1 MGWRRFFHR
10 ARRDVELARDIQF
23 HLDAETE
30 DNIARG
36 MSADAARERA
46 RRKFGNTTLIREEVH
61 RMNGLPFFETLW
73 QDALYGLRQLR
84 RSAGFTAV
92 TTITLALGIG
102 ATTAIFSV
110 VNMVLLRPLPYRDAG
125 RLAWVTER
133 FAASWGPG
141 GVLGPDFVEWLHQ
154 NRAFQQIE
162 GFGSGE
168 PGTSLSGA
176 GEPMPV
182 RVTEVT
188 AGLFSMLGLQT
199 IAGRSFIDD
208 DGKQTQQHVLLISES
223 LWQSRFGRSPTV
235 VGRRVRLDNSAYTV
249 IGVMPHV
256 DYPQADVWTP
266 MVLSSSLFSPQ
277 SRPLALVSVI
287 GRLKP
292 SISFSQAETDL
303 WVITHG
309 IDREYPA
316 QIVQSRDRHV
326 ELVSLHEV
334 LVRNVRS
341 LLLTLLGAVGFV
353 FLIASA
359 NVANLSLARAAARY
373 REFAIRGALGAERLR
388 LVRQLLTESLL
399 LAAIG
404 SVFGLL
410 CGLWSV
416 RLLRRLIPTGLPGE
430 ITLDPRILAFALGIT
445 ILATLVFGL
454 APALAASRPE
464 GLETLKIGGLRSGS
478 GRGTHQ
484 LGNVLVVSEIA
495 LSLVLL
501 IGAGLLTRS
510 FVRLTQVQLGFNPD
524 HVLTGQVLR
533 PMTNGF
539 QTPSQ
544 VPFFNEVLSNIRAL
558 PGVKDASAVDRAP
571 LSGCEGGAVRPRG
584 AASDILP
591 LCTTTISP
599 EYFRTMGIPI
609 LEGRSFSDHDSS
621 EGLPVVIVNRLL
633 AHEAFGDRDPIG
645 QQIGMYGL
653 NGLSWPTVVG
663 VAAMAKNSTLEQEP
677 WPEIFVPYQQALP
690 TPLSANFV
698 LRTEGNPSA
707 FGGLLRDAVQAVDRN
722 QAVSNMQTLDEV
734 IAASSAPQWFRML
747 VLGLFALLALVLAAV
762 GVFGV
767 MAYSVSQRT
776 HEIGVRVALGAKP
789 GDILSLAVGQGMAVA
804 TIGLG
809 VGIIG
814 SAGLTHFLS
823 GFLYDV
829 RPTDLLTFMT
839 AVGLLT
845 ATALLACYLPARK
858 AARVDPLIALRDE

>member
-1 MGWRRFFHR
+1 MIWRRFFHR
-10 ARRDVELARDIQF
+10 ARRDAELARDIEF
-23 HLDAETE
+23 HLEAETD

-36 MSADAARERA
+36 MPADVAREHA
-46 RRKFGNTTLIREEVH
+46 RSKFGNTALIREEVH

-73 QDALYGLRQLR
+73 QDGLYGLRQLR

-154 NRAFQQIE
+154 NQAFQQIE
-162 GFGSGE
+162 GFDSRD

-188 AGLFSMLGLQT
+188 AGFFSMLGLQP
-199 IAGRSFIDD
+199 IAGRSFTGD
-208 DGKQTQQHVLLISES
+208 DGKRVQQHVLLISEN
-223 LWQSRFGRSPTV
+223 LWQSQFERSPTV
-235 VGRRVRLDNSAYTV
+235 LGRTVRLDNSAYTV

-256 DYPQADVWTP
+256 DYPQADVWIP
-266 MVLSSSLFSPQ
+266 MVLNSALFSPQ

-292 SISFSQAETDL
+292 NITFSQAETDL
-303 WVITHG
+303 WLITHR
-309 IDREYPA
+309 IDWEYPA
-316 QIVQSRDRHV
+316 QIVRSRDRHV
-326 ELVSLHEV
+326 ELVSLHEL

-353 FLIASA
+353 FLIACA

-373 REFAIRGALGAERLR
+373 REFAIRGTLGAGRLR

-399 LAAIG
+399 LAVIG
-404 SVFGLL
+404 SVLGLL

-416 RLLRRLIPTGLPGE
+416 RLLGRMIPPGLPDH
-430 ITLDPRILAFALGIT
+430 ITLDPRILGFAVGIT

-454 APALAASRPE
+454 SPALAASRPE
-464 GLETLKIGGLRSGS
+464 VIETLKIGGLRSGT
-478 GRGTHQ
+478 GRGAHH

-510 FVRLTQVQLGFNPD
+510 FVRLTKVQLGFNPD

-544 VPFFNEVLSNIRAL
+544 VAFFNEVLSHIRAL
-558 PGVKDASAVDRAP
+558 PGVKDAGAVDRPP
-571 LSGCEGGAVRPRG
+571 LSACAGGAVRPR
-584 AASDILP
+584 AAATDIQP

-599 EYFRTMGIPI
+599 EYFRTIGIPV

-621 EGLPVVIVNRLL
+621 EGLPVVILNRLL
-633 AHEAFGDRDPIG
+633 AREAFGDRDPIG

-653 NGLSWPTVVG
+653 NGLSWRTVVG
-663 VAAMAKNSTLEQEP
+663 VVAIAKNSTLEQEP
-677 WPEIFVPYQQALP
+677 WPEIFVPYPQALL
-690 TPLSANFV
+690 PLSANFV

-707 FGGLLRDAVQAVDRN
+707 FAGLLRDAVQAVDRN
-722 QAVSNMQTLDEV
+722 QSVSNIQTLDEV
-734 IAASSAPQWFRML
+734 LAASFAPQWFRML
-747 VLGLFALLALVLAAV
+747 VLGLFALLALMLAAI

-789 GDILSLAVGQGMAVA
+789 RDILSLAVGQGMTVA
-804 TIGLG
+804 SIGLG

-814 SAGLTHFLS
+814 SVGLTHFLS
-823 GFLYDV
+823 GFLYEV
-829 RPTDLLTFMT
+829 KPTDLLTFMT

-845 ATALLACYLPARK
+845 GTALLACYLPARK
-858 AARVDPLIALRDE
+858 AARVGPLAALRDE

>member
-1 MGWRRFFHR
+1 MSWRRFFHR
-10 ARRDVELARDIQF
+10 ARRDAELAHDIEF
-23 HLDAETE
+23 HLEAETD

-36 MSADAARERA
+36 MPADVAREHA

-61 RMNGLPFFETLW
+61 HMNGLPFFETLW
-73 QDALYGLRQLR
+73 QDGLYGLRQLR

-110 VNMVLLRPLPYRDAG
+110 VNTVLLRPLPYRDAG

-133 FAASWGPG
+133 FAASWFGPG
-141 GVLGPDFVEWLHQ
+141 GVLGPDFVEWLHH

-162 GFGSGE
+162 GFRSGD
-168 PGTSLSGA
+168 PGISLSGA

-188 AGLFSMLGLQT
+188 AGFFSMLGLQP
-199 IAGRSFIDD
+199 IAGRSFTGD
-208 DGKQTQQHVLLISES
+208 DGKQTQQHVLLISEN
-223 LWQSRFGRSPTV
+223 LWQSRFGRNRTV
-235 VGRRVRLDNSAYTV
+235 LGRTIRLDNSAYTV

-256 DYPQADVWTP
+256 DYPQADVWIP

-277 SRPLALVSVI
+277 SRPLALVAVI

-292 SISFSQAETDL
+292 NISFSQAETDL
-303 WVITHG
+303 WLITHR
-309 IDREYPA
+309 IDGEYPA

-353 FLIASA
+353 FLIACA

-373 REFAIRGALGAERLR
+373 REFAIRGALGAGRLR

-404 SVFGLL
+404 SVFGLF

-416 RLLRRLIPTGLPGE
+416 RLLRRLIPSGLPGG

-464 GLETLKIGGLRSGS
+464 VIETLKIGGLRSGT
-478 GRGTHQ
+478 GRGTHH

-544 VPFFNEVLSNIRAL
+544 VPFFNEVLSHIRAL
-558 PGVKDASAVDRAP
+558 PGVKDAGAVDRAP
-571 LSGCEGGAVRPRG
+571 LSACAGGAVRPRG
-584 AASDILP
+584 AATDIQP

-609 LEGRSFSDHDSS
+609 LEGRSFSDHDTS
-621 EGLPVVIVNRLL
+621 EGLPVVILNRLL
-633 AHEAFGDRDPIG
+633 ARQAFGDRDPIG

-653 NGLSWPTVVG
+653 NGLSWRTVVG
-663 VAAMAKNSTLEQEP
+663 VVAIAKNSTLEQEP
-677 WPEIFVPYQQALP
+677 WPEIFVPYPQALL
-690 TPLSANFV
+690 PLSANFV

-707 FGGLLRDAVQAVDRN
+707 FAGLLRDAVQVVDRN
-722 QAVSNMQTLDEV
+722 QSVSNIQTLDEV
-734 IAASSAPQWFRML
+734 IASSTAPQWFRML
-747 VLGLFALLALVLAAV
+747 VLGLFALLALMLAAI

-776 HEIGVRVALGAKP
+776 HEIGLRVALGAKP

-804 TIGLG
+804 SIGLG

-829 RPTDLLTFMT
+829 KPTDFMTFMT
-839 AVGLLT
+839 AVSLLT
-845 ATALLACYLPARK
+845 GTALLACYLPARK
-858 AARVDPLIALRDE
+858 AARVDPLVALRNE